1 MAKDRRTKGC
11 PDEKCKMHLDKK
23 KLDADDEFCPK
34 CGTKLIYVCV
44 KCFSEIEDLGIGHRK
59 CRHCEAEAEAK
70 KEKAKDLG
78 KKAIAKVGAAGVT
91 VGGAIVAGM
100 QKEGVKQAVSAG
112 GKIVKKAVEVAPK
125 VIKR

>member
-1 MAKDRRTKGC
+1 MSKDRRVKGC
-11 PDEKCKMHLDKK
+11 PNEKCVMHLDKK
-23 KLDADDEFCPK
+23 KLDSDNEFCPK
-34 CGTKLIYVCV
+34 CGTKLIYVCAR
-44 KCFSEIEDLGIGHRK
+44 CFTEIEDLGTSHRK

-70 KEKAKDLG
+70 KEKAKELG
-78 KKAIAKVGAAGVT
+78 KKAIAKAGAAGVT

-125 VIKR
+125 VMKK